1 MIRYV
6 FSRLGCLIGLV
17 GAILLVLGVA
27 AVRSGQ
33 PALNYLLIGAL
44 LAVLGFALWQKLRKK
59 EQRST
64 RFSLFRKR
72 GGEEE
77 DQVQEDNGW
86 GEW

>member
-1 MIRYV
+1 M
-6 FSRLGCLIGLV
+6 GLV

-33 PALNYLLIGAL
+33 AAMNYLLIGAL
-44 LAVLGFALWQKLRKK
+44 LAVLGFALWNKVRKK
-59 EQRST
+59 QKRNT

-72 GGEEE
+72 DSE
-77 DQVQEDNGW
+77 DDKNKQDDNGW